1 MWILYFEGSLPMMCD
16 REAMAPESGS
26 KFKFGFPQLPTKFI
40 TLMYS
45 PRTSFGISYF
55 HCVQTYKDTI
65 YILNEKRKYFSQI
78 IGQHWKFFYQSIC
91 KLYIYSTKFKYALW
105 LLIDYLR
112 WWDNLTPRTILHL
125 GQFDTDHARRTIW
138 HRGQF
143 DTEDNLTPSCKIGQF
158 DTDHARRTIWH
169 RGQFDTEDNLTPS

>member
-1 MWILYFEGSLPMMCD
+1 MCTTPNREFVLKHLILKTEIWLSPTNMWILYFKGSSPMMCD

-65 YILNEKRKYFSQI
+65 YSCDVVKKREQYFSQI
-78 IGQHWKFFYQSIC
+78 IGQHWAIFYQSNC
-91 KLYIYSTKFKYALW
+91 KKYIYSTKFKSAC
-105 LLIDYLR
+105 DYL
-112 WWDNLTPRTILHL
+112 LTICGAYLCPVGSTWPFLI
-125 GQFDTDHARRTIW
+125 
-138 HRGQF
+138 
-143 DTEDNLTPSCKIGQF
+143 SM
-158 DTDHARRTIWH
+158 
-169 RGQFDTEDNLTPS
+169 

>member
-1 MWILYFEGSLPMMCD
+1 MMCD

-143 DTEDNLTPSCKIGQF
+143 DTIMQNRTIWHRPCKEDNLTP
-158 DTDHARRTIWH
+158 RTIWH
-169 RGQFDTEDNLTPS
+169 HHAK